1 MEKKRDPTLR
11 YTLYDDA
18 KECTFRPKIN
28 SAPGGKKKGRGKG
41 EEKDGSGEDDGHE
54 AARKQEA
61 ESRDAFGFLDRQE
74 AMEREKR
81 RELDETNAKESYE
94 YLKKRGM
101 TKACPKCGAKQ
112 SHDEVRRPL
121 LDDPLT
127 HVIN

>member
-1 MEKKRDPTLR
+1 M
-11 YTLYDDA
+11 
-18 KECTFRPKIN
+18 
-28 SAPGGKKKGRGKG
+28 KG

-54 AARKQEA
+54 AARKQDA

-81 RELDETNAKESYE
+81 RELEETNAKESYE

-121 LDDPLT
+121 LVYLLTPHSILINLSPLT
-127 HVIN
+127 PLNLPPHTPSHIPDYHFPYHTPFHMPY